1 MRRLATLGL
10 LALSGL
16 AATFAAMAG
25 PASAAPSCIPDGCV
39 RVVQISGLIDP
50 ILADFMQ
57 AAVGEAN
64 ATPGTIGVVLQLDSD
79 GTVLDNVEFD
89 RFMLRMR
96 DSTVP
101 VTAWVG
107 TGAHAYGG
115 AAELVAVLRGSTMA
129 PGARIGNV
137 GSQRLSIDTFGDLFA
152 GESAG
157 LRSADVNE
165 NRAKELRVIDRI
177 ALTAGDHL
185 VGLSGV
191 TTRQVT
197 DKDGA
202 PKLEPKTVAVIAKL
216 GLWNQLLHTAA
227 SPAVSYLLLS
237 VGVGLLIFEF
247 FTAGIGIAGLVG
259 AGSFALAG
267 YGLGVLPTRPWALV
281 ILGLS
286 AVAYGI
292 DTQAGIPRF
301 WAGIGTVGW
310 IAGSWFLFD
319 GADLPWL
326 SLVVGAGGLAVAMV
340 SGMPAMIRSRF
351 GTPTIGR
358 EWIIGAEGVV
368 IESVSP
374 DGVVEIDG
382 ATWRARTNRA
392 TPLGVGDRLKV
403 AAIDGLTLEVEP
415 LEGAAQDYREKR
427 H

>member
-10 LALSGL
+10 LTLSGVAVL
-16 AATFAAMAG
+16 FAAAAG
-25 PASAAPSCIPDGCV
+25 PAAAAPSCVPDGCV
-39 RVVQISGLIDP
+39 RVVQISGLVDP
-50 ILADFMQ
+50 ILVDFMQ
-57 AAVGEAN
+57 QAVTEAN

-79 GTVLDNVEFD
+79 GVVLTDVEFD
-89 RFMLRMR
+89 RFMLRLR

-129 PGARIGNV
+129 PGGRIGNV
-137 GSQRLSIDTFGDLFA
+137 GSQRLDAGTFGELFA
-152 GESAG
+152 GDRAG
-157 LRSADVNE
+157 LRSTDVNE
-165 NRAKELRVIDRI
+165 NRAKELGVIDRI
-177 ALTAGDHL
+177 SLTAGDHL
-185 VGLSGV
+185 VGLAGV
-191 TTRQVT
+191 TTQQVT
-197 DKDGA
+197 DKDGN

-227 SPAVSYLLLS
+227 SPAVSYLLLT

-247 FTAGIGIAGLVG
+247 FTAGIGIAGVVG

-281 ILGLS
+281 VLGVAS
-286 AVAYGI
+286 VAYAI

-301 WAGIGTVGW
+301 WAGVGTVGW
-310 IAGSWFLFD
+310 IVGSWFLFD
-319 GADLPWL
+319 GVDLPWL
-326 SLVVGAGGLAVAMV
+326 SLVVGVAGLVVAMV

-358 EWIIGAEGVV
+358 EAMIGTEGVV
-368 IESVSP
+368 IESVTP

-392 TPLGVGDRLKV
+392 TPLEVGERMKV

-415 LEGAAQDYREKR
+415 IEGAAKDYREKR
-427 H
+427 G